1 MSQQCLKCFTI
12 SSDSDSSPVLV
23 KRGFFVRKIDSV
35 KIQRFHCRKCHKSF
49 STATNSLCYYQKR
62 RDVNSRLFEYLA
74 GGVSQR
80 RAAIILKINRKT
92 VVRKFLLTGTEAL
105 FQLRDTQ
112 YKLKKVSIMEFDD
125 LETFEH
131 SKCKPLSVTLAVEY
145 RTQRILGFR
154 VSVMPA
160 KGLLAAL
167 SRKKYGKRIDERKK
181 NRRELFKEIK
191 PHLIEHA
198 EIKSDE
204 NPHYP
209 PDVKCF
215 FGKANHKTYKSR
227 RGCVVGQGELKAGGF
242 DPLFS
247 LNHTC
252 AMFRDNINRL
262 KRRTWA
268 TTKKKE
274 RLELHI
280 AIYALYH
287 NFILKSVY

>member
-1 MSQQCLKCFTI
+1 M
-12 SSDSDSSPVLV
+12 LV
-23 KRGFFVRKIDSV
+23 KRGFFLRASDSV
-35 KIQRFHCRKCHKSF
+35 KVQRFHCRKCKKSF
-49 STATNSLCYYQKR
+49 STATSSQCFYQKR
-62 RDVNSRLFEYLA
+62 REVNSKLFELLA
-74 GGVSQR
+74 GGFSQR
-80 RAAIILKINRKT
+80 RAAIVLNINRKT
-92 VVRKFLLTGTEAL
+92 VVRKFLLLGAEAL

-112 YKLKKVSIMEFDD
+112 FKLKKVSIMEFDD

-131 SKCKPLSVTLAVEY
+131 SKCKPLSVTLAVEF

-160 KGLLAAL
+160 KGLLAAI
-167 SRKKYGKRIDERKK
+167 SRKRYGKRIDERKK

-191 PHLIEHA
+191 PHLIESA
-198 EIKSDE
+198 VIKSDE

-209 PDVKCF
+209 SDVKKF
-215 FGKANHKTYKSR
+215 FVNANHKTYKGR
-227 RGCVVGQGELKAGGF
+227 RGCVVGYGELKSGGF

-252 AMFRDNINRL
+252 AMLRDNINRL

-274 RLELHI
+274 RLELHL

-287 NFILKSVY
+287 NYILKMKNI